1 MPKFHEVA
9 NAVGAAIASVS
20 GEVDTIEILHGKSLQ
35 EAIERI
41 KLQAIDDAV
50 KTGADRNSTRIVD
63 VDVLPIQV
71 RHSTALYATLQF
83 KPFDTQYVTNQA
95 TRIIVRAV
103 GELDFDAHESFSAF
117 DPEFDGEE
125 GDELQTESII
135 NPPSTTEK
143 VDYTTYKPHIAGN
156 EWILS
161 ETDLCEFFLCFFLQ
175 KPRDPYRSP

>member
-71 RHSTALYATLQF
+71 RHSAAFYAMLQF

-103 GELDFDAHESFSAF
+103 GELDFDAHESLSDF
-117 DPEFDGEE
+117 DPESDDDG
-125 GDELQTESII
+125 GDGLQTESTI
-135 NPPSTTEK
+135 NPPTIIEK
-143 VDYTTYKPHIAGN
+143 IDYTTYRPRISGN

-161 ETDLCEFFLCFFLQ
+161 ETDLCKVFSFSL
-175 KPRDPYRSP
+175 